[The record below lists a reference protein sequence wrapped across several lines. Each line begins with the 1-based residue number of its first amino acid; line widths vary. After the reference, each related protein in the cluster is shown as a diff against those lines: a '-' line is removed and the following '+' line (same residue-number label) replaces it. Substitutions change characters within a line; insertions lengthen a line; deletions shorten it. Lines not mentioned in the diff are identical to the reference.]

1 MDNLKRDDP
10 QGVNED
16 PLVRAQVE
24 LVEENKNVEGYE
36 PDCDDWG
43 PFRRY
48 VVFER

>member
-1 MDNLKRDDP
+1 MDNLKRDGP
-10 QGVNED
+10 PSVNEGL
-16 PLVRAQVE
+16 LVRAQFD

-43 PFRRY
+43 PFGRY

>member
-1 MDNLKRDDP
+1 MDNLKRDGP
-10 QGVNED
+10 QGVNEN

-43 PFRRY
+43 SFRRY